1 MTKGGLVG
9 ERLRGYGIRMG
20 AYMMR
25 PTPSAPMAKREGG
38 RDGPLWPKVG
48 GMHGQKAF
56 GHPFGHPR
64 RGGRLPFGLRVRAAG
79 PSLRP

>member
-25 PTPSAPMAKREGG
+25 PTPSAPMAKREGR

-48 GMHGQKAF
+48 GPAWPKERLDIPLAIPDGV
-56 GHPFGHPR
+56 
-64 RGGRLPFGLRVRAAG
+64 GGS
-79 PSLRP
+79 PSA